1 MEYEAEERPSADET
15 RAWLE
20 VRTFN
25 VFDGTCGG
33 KILPSWVVAVAYL

>member
-20 VRTFN
+20 VRG
-25 VFDGTCGG
+25 VAHFDASC
-33 KILPSWVVAVAYL
+33 KH